1 MRNLFK
7 STFKTILSTSVIIIV
22 GFSTANTSPAK
33 AQMAQS
39 EAYCDSLEGKPAT
52 VIDNNKG
59 RKVAIIVWVKA
70 FSSGWSPEA
79 RCGQVSTKFDSNI
92 KSGNFKYIVSGQAP
106 NGLPVLCASA
116 NKSTGRISCEDSKIL
131 MTLRSGDS
139 PESVLA
145 KLNAVNDGRNPE
157 PLSHAYPLVNR
168 FTLDLWKLESRS
180 RLVR

>member
-1 MRNLFK
+1 MKN
-7 STFKTILSTSVIIIV
+7 TFKALLSTSVILV
-22 GFSTANTSPAK
+22 VAFFTANASPAN

-39 EAYCDSLEGKPAT
+39 EAYCDNVGGKPAT

-79 RCGQVSTKFDSNI
+79 RCGQVSTKFDDNI

-116 NKSTGRISCEDSKIL
+116 NKLIGI
-131 MTLRSGDS
+131 
-139 PESVLA
+139 
-145 KLNAVNDGRNPE
+145 
-157 PLSHAYPLVNR
+157 
-168 FTLDLWKLESRS
+168 
-180 RLVR
+180 